1 MKKLQTMRG
10 WLSSFAF
17 INFLVFGFMLIEN
30 KSFDTQVQR
39 DIPALQISTYFTPE
53 TLTPALSDW
62 TLCACMQSWS
72 EQA

>member
-1 MKKLQTMRG
+1 MKTLQSMRD
-10 WLSSFAF
+10 WFPSFAL
-17 INFLVFGFMLIEN
+17 INVLVFGFMLIET
-30 KSFDTQVQR
+30 KFSDTQFRR